1 MKIIKYIPRSLII
14 ILMSTLVALTCIRYI
29 ADVHFNHAMKMK
41 LAHNMDAHIVS
52 VKKAIA
58 LNPYVLNYTNVLG
71 LTYIQMAIK
80 SLNDGNDRQEITQWF
95 VDTIRTAETVQRR
108 YPGEYY
114 SAAML
119 REAYNVLDKL
129 SAEDMSEYIIR
140 YDNIA
145 KAARPWREK

>member
-1 MKIIKYIPRSLII
+1 MVLAIVLGMCT
-14 ILMSTLVALTCIRYI
+14 ILRYM
-29 ADVHFNHAMKMK
+29 ADTHFNHAMRMK
-41 LAHNMDAHIVS
+41 LERNIDAHIVS

-58 LNPYVLNYTNVLG
+58 FNPFVLNYTNVLG
-71 LTYIQMAIK
+71 LTYLQEAIK
-80 SLNDGNDRQEITQWF
+80 SLNDGGHRQEITQRF
-95 VDTIRTAETVQRR
+95 VDAIRTAETVQRR

-129 SAEDMSEYIIR
+129 SADDMSEYVIK

-145 KAARPWREK
+145 KASRPWREKKR

>member
-1 MKIIKYIPRSLII
+1 MKTIKIIPRILII
-14 ILMSTLVALTCIRYI
+14 ALMIFLITLAIIRYI
-29 ADVHFNHAMKMK
+29 ADTHFNHAMRMK
-41 LAHNMDAHIVS
+41 YERNIDAHIVS

-71 LTYIQMAIK
+71 LTYLQAAIR
-80 SLNDGNDRQEITQWF
+80 SLNDGGDRQEIAKQF
-95 VDTIRTAETVQRR
+95 VNAIRTARKVQRR

-129 SAEDMSEYIIR
+129 STEDMSKYVIK

-145 KAARPWREK
+145 KAAFDRW